1 MSASVVKVK
10 ESVHAIHLFSGSQ
23 VAECV
28 QQLLFE
34 MLEMQVV
41 VLLPDSLCSLRANC
55 QKYN

>member
-1 MSASVVKVK
+1 MSASVVKVR

-41 VLLPDSLCSLRANC
+41 V
-55 QKYN
+55 